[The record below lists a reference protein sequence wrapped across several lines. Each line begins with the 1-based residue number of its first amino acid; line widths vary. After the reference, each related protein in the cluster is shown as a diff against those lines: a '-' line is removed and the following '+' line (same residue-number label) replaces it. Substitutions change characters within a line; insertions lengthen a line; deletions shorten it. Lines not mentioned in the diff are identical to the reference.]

1 MPTGSVI
8 EIDHS
13 QVVLLPAE
21 THFPRGVRQVSVRV
35 VGPDLVLSPVDRTWD
50 TFFSEGPASADDRLP
65 ERAEQGPPQGREP
78 IQ

>member
-1 MPTGSVI
+1 MPTGSVL

-21 THFPRGVRQVSVRV
+21 ARFPRGVRQVSVRV
-35 VGPDLVLSPVDRTWD
+35 VGPDLVLSPVDRSWD
-50 TFFSEGPASADDRLP
+50 TFFSEGPACADDLLP
-65 ERAEQGPPQGREP
+65 ERAEQGPPQDREP

>member
-1 MPTGSVI
+1 MLTGSVL

-21 THFPRGVRQVSVRV
+21 AHFPRGVRQVSVRV
-35 VGPDLVLSPVDRTWD
+35 VGSDLVLSPVDRSWD
-50 TFFSEGPASADDRLP
+50 TFFSEGPACADDRLP
-65 ERAEQGPPQGREP
+65 ERAEQGPPQDREP